1 MVDTNRLI
9 YPHEWVGI
17 GLVSGIA
24 YVLAKYALK
33 EKSFE
38 AEKKNCGCGK
48 DPCITYGAEPCGNY
62 GAESFEAEP
71 LKITGL
77 EKLTNEQLSNLEE
90 WVNKYIHKSIDEIE
104 VINNDVAYR
113 IERMLSE
120 DYTEE
125 AEDWYDGMEDFMEE
139 EGLSNELGQFLFS
152 PTDDDRIGGWADEDI
167 LISERWDKLNPQIK
181 LLILMSISKQMKKG
195 SSKEITNEEKNFIN
209 QLTRRDDFIYED
221 SIVSI
226 ATKRK
231 IESWLDDNYYHSPNE
246 PIIYN
251 IAGEKFII
259 LMFKD
264 VDGGSFVELASVSE
278 FLYEYRNEDTDL
290 LDINLVRD
298 ESEEEDVVYS
308 EENSYLFRFLESL
321 AFYKTKTELQYI
333 AANRDLS
340 QTGTK
345 KTLRTRIAEDI
356 FFNELAILD
365 SEKYI
370 SSVSNFVN
378 VQSNFSPDSWDFD
391 NNPWEVWMWDED

>member
-104 VINNDVAYR
+104 AINADVVYR
-113 IERMLSE
+113 IQRMLSR
-120 DYTEE
+120 DYIEE
-125 AEDWYDGMEDFMEE
+125 AEWYDDRAEWMEE
-139 EGLSNELGQFLFS
+139 ENLSNELAQFLLS
-152 PTDDDRIGGWADEDI
+152 LTDDDEVGGWADEDI
-167 LISERWDKLNPQIK
+167 FISERWDKLNPQIK
-181 LLILMSISKQMKKG
+181 MLILMSISRQMKPNLPK
-195 SSKEITNEEKNFIN
+195 KITNEEKNFIN
-209 QLTRRDDFIYED
+209 QLTRKNQFIYED

-246 PIIYN
+246 PIIYD
-251 IAGEKFII
+251 IEGEKSII
-259 LMFKD
+259 LMFNN
-264 VDGGSFVELASVSE
+264 VDGGSFVELVPVDE
-278 FLYEYRNEDTDL
+278 FLYEYKDEDTDL
-290 LDINLVRD
+290 LDINLVRN
-298 ESEEEDVVYS
+298 EGEAKPVVYS
-308 EENSYLFRFLESL
+308 GENSYLFRFLNSL
-321 AFYKTKTELQYI
+321 EYKSKIELQYI

-345 KTLRTRIAEDI
+345 KSLRTRIAEDI
-356 FFNELAILD
+356 FINELAILD

-370 SSVSNFVN
+370 SSVRNFVD
-378 VQSNFSPDSWDFD
+378 VQNDYSPDEWGFFENEDLAFEMNEL
-391 NNPWEVWMWDED
+391 NN

>member
-104 VINNDVAYR
+104 AINDEVAYR
-113 IERMLSE
+113 IEKMLSE
-120 DYTEE
+120 EYTEDV
-125 AEDWYDGMEDFMEE
+125 EDWYDSPDEWVDEE
-139 EGLSNELGQFLFS
+139 NLSNELGQFLLS
-152 PTDDDRIGGWADEDI
+152 PTDNDEVGGWADEDI
-167 LISERWDKLNPQIK
+167 FISERWDKLNPQIK
-181 LLILMSISKQMKKG
+181 LLILMSISKQMKTDPP
-195 SSKEITNEEKNFIN
+195 EELTNEEKNFIN
-209 QLTRRDDFIYED
+209 QLIRKDEFIYED

-226 ATKRK
+226 ATKRR

-246 PIIYN
+246 PLFN
-251 IAGEKFII
+251 NVDTEKY
-259 LMFKD
+259 LMLINKSRGIQFVY
-264 VDGGSFVELASVSE
+264 VDNFFNDFVD
-278 FLYEYRNEDTDL
+278 EDTDL
-290 LDINLVRD
+290 LDINLVR
-298 ESEEEDVVYS
+298 EVGEKEPIMYNQ
-308 EENSYLFRFLESL
+308 ENSYLFRFLESL
-321 AFYKTKTELQYI
+321 GFYKTKTELQYI

-370 SSVSNFVN
+370 SSVGNFIETQN
-378 VQSNFSPDSWDFD
+378 EWHPDEWGFLSMEEYLAFENEGL
-391 NNPWEVWMWDED
+391 NN